1 MIDSMKRYMNYSCLK
16 QEDFFSETNA
26 KKITFIHCQ
35 DAASENA
42 YSMPEYFTFLC
53 RKFQLLPNERSTLL
67 SSMDQLVALQLCWAE
82 KNKEVRRLGDQ
93 SVIQNHG
100 FFKNS

>member
-16 QEDFFSETNA
+16 QKDFFSETNA

-35 DAASENA
+35 DAVSENA

-82 KNKEVRRLGDQ
+82 KNKEVRRLDDQ